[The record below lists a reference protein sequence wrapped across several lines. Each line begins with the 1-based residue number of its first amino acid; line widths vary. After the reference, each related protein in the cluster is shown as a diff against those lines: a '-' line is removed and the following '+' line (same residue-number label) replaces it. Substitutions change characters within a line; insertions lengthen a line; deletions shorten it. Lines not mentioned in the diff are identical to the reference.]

1 MCLWL
6 WLSMAFGAPSAGWRV
21 GRQLVCDCK
30 VTKYCRN
37 NCVPGGLI
45 CQSQAGCG
53 VFFAHGFGPL
63 AVMPARRGAY
73 VAAARGLAPQSAF
86 CPANAIP
93 YICIM
98 LFRHPDRLSFLVPAA
113 LFRLGPVGLCQWPRS
128 ICLPMAPI
136 CFATWRQFGL
146 WRVFAC
152 TTPCMVRL
160 AVDVASVDENV
171 WFLSMPS
178 LALALGPGSGGL
190 GYVPFC
196 SLKRAV
202 LIGQTCRSARQNGT
216 FGAESSVA

>member
-1 MCLWL
+1 MAVHGFRGAIGRLACGLPVGLRLQSYQTLPEKRRTRWAYLPNPGWL
-6 WLSMAFGAPSAGWRV
+6 WR
-21 GRQLVCDCK
+21 
-30 VTKYCRN
+30 
-37 NCVPGGLI
+37 
-45 CQSQAGCG
+45 
-53 VFFAHGFGPL
+53 FFAHGFGSL
-63 AVMPARRGAY
+63 AAMPARRGVH
-73 VAAARGLAPQSAF
+73 VAAARGLAPLSAF
-86 CPANAIP
+86 CPTNAIP

-98 LFRHPDRLSFLVPAA
+98 LFKHPDRLSFLMPAA

-146 WRVFAC
+146 RRVFAC
-152 TTPCMVRL
+152 TMPCMVRL

-202 LIGQTCRSARQNGT
+202 LIGQTCRSAQQNGT
-216 FGAESSVA
+216 FGAEASVA

>member
-21 GRQLVCDCK
+21 GCRLVCDCK
-30 VTKYCRN
+30 VTKYCRKN
-37 NCVPGGLI
+37 GVPGWLI
-45 CQSQAGCG
+45 CQSPAGCG
-53 VFFAHGFGPL
+53 VFCSWFWAACRHAG
-63 AVMPARRGAY
+63 PARRSRCRREGACTT
-73 VAAARGLAPQSAF
+73 VSFLPGECHF
-86 CPANAIP
+86 
-93 YICIM
+93 YICQM
-98 LFRHPDRLSFLVPAA
+98 LFKHPDRLSFLVPAA
-113 LFRLGPVGLCQWPRS
+113 LFRLGPVGLCQWLRS

-136 CFATWRQFGL
+136 CFATWRQVGL

-171 WFLSMPS
+171 WFLSMLS

-202 LIGQTCRSARQNGT
+202 LIGQTCRSAQQNGT
-216 FGAESSVA
+216 FGAEASVA

>member
-1 MCLWL
+1 MPNPGWL
-6 WLSMAFGAPSAGWRV
+6 WR
-21 GRQLVCDCK
+21 
-30 VTKYCRN
+30 
-37 NCVPGGLI
+37 
-45 CQSQAGCG
+45 
-53 VFFAHGFGPL
+53 FFAHGFGPL
-63 AVMPARRGAY
+63 AVMPARRGAHA
-73 VAAARGLAPQSAF
+73 AAARGLASLSAF
-86 CPANAIP
+86 CPTNAIF
-93 YICIM
+93 YICQM
-98 LFRHPDRLSFLVPAA
+98 LFKHPDRLSFLMPAA

-146 WRVFAC
+146 RRVFAC

-196 SLKRAV
+196 SLKRPVPPCNTVCLAFLPQGYDAGRVAV
-202 LIGQTCRSARQNGT
+202 VVFPAV
-216 FGAESSVA
+216 SVPPL

>member
-21 GRQLVCDCK
+21 GRRLVCDCK

-45 CQSQAGCG
+45 CQIPAGCG
-53 VFFAHGFGPL
+53 VFFAHGFGSL
-63 AVMPARRGAY
+63 AAMPARRGVH
-73 VAAARGLAPQSAF
+73 VAAARGLAPLSAF
-86 CPANAIP
+86 CPTNAIF
-93 YICIM
+93 YICQM
-98 LFRHPDRLSFLVPAA
+98 LFKHPDRLSFLMPAA

-136 CFATWRQFGL
+136 CFATWRQVGL
-146 WRVFAC
+146 RRVFAC
-152 TTPCMVRL
+152 TTPCMFRL

-202 LIGQTCRSARQNGT
+202 LIGQTCRSAQQNGT
-216 FGAESSVA
+216 FDAEASVA

>member
-21 GRQLVCDCK
+21 GCRLVCDCK

-45 CQSQAGCG
+45 CQIPAGCG
-53 VFFAHGFGPL
+53 VFLLMALGRLPPCRTGAAFTLP
-63 AVMPARRGAY
+63 PRG
-73 VAAARGLAPQSAF
+73 GLAPLSAF
-86 CPANAIP
+86 CPTNAIF
-93 YICIM
+93 YICQM
-98 LFRHPDRLSFLVPAA
+98 LFKHPDRLSFLMPAA

-152 TTPCMVRL
+152 TMPCMVRL

-202 LIGQTCRSARQNGT
+202 LIGQTCRSAQQNGT
-216 FGAESSVA
+216 FGAEASVA

>member
-1 MCLWL
+1 
-6 WLSMAFGAPSAGWRV
+6 MAFGAPSAGWRV
-21 GRQLVCDCK
+21 GCRLVCDCK

-53 VFFAHGFGPL
+53 VFLLMALGRLPSCRPGAAFTLP
-63 AVMPARRGAY
+63 PRG
-73 VAAARGLAPQSAF
+73 GLAPLSAF
-86 CPANAIP
+86 CPTNAIF
-93 YICIM
+93 YICQM
-98 LFRHPDRLSFLVPAA
+98 LFKHPDRLSFLMPAA

-152 TTPCMVRL
+152 TMPCMVRL

-202 LIGQTCRSARQNGT
+202 LIGQTCRSAQQNGT
-216 FGAESSVA
+216 FGAEASVA